1 MKLKEGDLAP
11 NFELLDDEFQP
22 RRLTEFAGRKLVL
35 YFYPKDDTTGC
46 TAEACSFR
54 DNYAVFE
61 KQGIQVIGI
70 SADSTKS
77 HDSFKQKYGLPF
89 VLLSDP
95 EHKVC
100 EAYGVWG
107 TKKMYGREYQGILR
121 TTFLIDEVGKIM
133 KIYEQVKPTNH
144 AQEILQEFGQS

>member
-11 NFELLDDEFQP
+11 NFELLDDESQP

-46 TAEACSFR
+46 TAEACGFR

-61 KQGIQVIGI
+61 KQGIQVVGI

-95 EHKVC
+95 EHQVC

-144 AQEILQEFGQS
+144 AQEILQEFGLS

>member
-11 NFELLDDEFQP
+11 NFELLDDESQP

-95 EHKVC
+95 EHQVC